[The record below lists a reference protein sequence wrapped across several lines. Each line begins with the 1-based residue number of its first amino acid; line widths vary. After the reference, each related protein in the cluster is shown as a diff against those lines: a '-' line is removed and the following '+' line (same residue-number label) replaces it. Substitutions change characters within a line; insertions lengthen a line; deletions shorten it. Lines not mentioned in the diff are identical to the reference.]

1 MSSMNDSHDEVRE
14 TPMKRREFYRCYD
27 QLLAN
32 WFSLSAWIQEE
43 IQYFRQ
49 DLHDDL
55 ALWRPQEPEPDW
67 TAYANRVEA
76 ICREGGLPL
85 VFAAQHRTAPRY
97 Q

>member
-1 MSSMNDSHDEVRE
+1 VGRW
-14 TPMKRREFYRCYD
+14 EFYRCYD
-27 QLLAN
+27 LLLAN
-32 WFSLSAWIQEE
+32 WFGLSDWIQEE

-55 ALWRPQEPEPDW
+55 AQWRPESREPDW
-67 TAYANRVEA
+67 SAYALRVEA

-85 VFAAQHRTAPRY
+85 VFANPKPGTSRAPSRRHPASRPI